1 LTLSSLAEHEKT
13 KPNFKKDG
21 KVWLMV
27 MTAAGEEEAMEF
39 TINDSQRTAGG
50 SWEYQLLYD
59 GVVYKD
65 GQYFA
70 EADLEPGDP

>member
-1 LTLSSLAEHEKT
+1 
-13 KPNFKKDG
+13 
-21 KVWLMV
+21 
-27 MTAAGEEEAMEF
+27 MEF